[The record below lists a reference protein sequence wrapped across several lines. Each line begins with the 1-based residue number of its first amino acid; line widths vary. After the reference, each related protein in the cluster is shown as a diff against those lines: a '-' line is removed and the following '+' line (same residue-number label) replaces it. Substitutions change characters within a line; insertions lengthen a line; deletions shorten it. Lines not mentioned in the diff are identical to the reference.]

1 MDVLNRSSLAHE
13 LGSLLK
19 PGSPFNDMHRHIGI
33 GALGH
38 YGVVMDLSSPRTSLH
53 AAWGTGS
60 EEVVDCLISL
70 SLMGMGYE
78 TSGPNRWMP
87 P

>member
-1 MDVLNRSSLAHE
+1 
-13 LGSLLK
+13 
-19 PGSPFNDMHRHIGI
+19 MHRHLGI
-33 GALGH
+33 DALGH

-70 SLMGMGYE
+70 SLMGMGVK
-78 TSGPNRWMP
+78 GVVLIDGCP
-87 P
+87 PLSRATQ